1 MMTNLVLP
9 PSELILDP
17 QSWIKAADLSG
28 HEPDRR
34 IRQALLYPNLLT
46 RLLASTFQD
55 PVTVELLALSPVDG
69 GFRRDVALR
78 AGERLCVVASTLMPE
93 SLVDHY
99 PWLGSL
105 GNRPLGQT
113 LERFMETPKGPFEYR
128 IMDPAEGLELGF
140 RSRQPTWG
148 RRFTFTLPEG
158 GLTVM
163 EIFSHGTLEQA
174 GEWLMAR
181 YAGSSTTPSAI
192 SS

>member
-1 MMTNLVLP
+1 MYMDLVLP
-9 PSELILDP
+9 TAELILD
-17 QSWIKAADLSG
+17 QANWISATRLPE
-28 HEPDRR
+28 HEPDGR
-34 IRQALLYPNLLT
+34 IQQALLYPNLLT
-46 RLLASTFQD
+46 QLLASTFGE
-55 PVTVELLALSPVDG
+55 PVSVELLALTPVGG
-69 GFRRDVALR
+69 GFRRNVALR

-93 SLVDHY
+93 SLVEHY

-128 IMDPAEGLELGF
+128 VMDPAEGLELGF

-174 GEWLMAR
+174 GQWLLEKDCCCPQD
-181 YAGSSTTPSAI
+181 GPS
-192 SS
+192 